1 MKQRDL
7 VDLLL
12 LAAIWGASFLFM
24 RMAVPEFGPVA
35 LSAVRVAGA
44 AAFLLPLA
52 LWRHGG
58 PPLRSH
64 AGHLAVAGVLTSG
77 LPFLCFSFA
86 ALSITAGLSSIFNAT
101 TPLFGALVAWLWLK
115 DRLVRSRVLGLAI
128 GFAGVVGLA
137 WGKANFNAGADNTGW
152 AVLACLAATLCYGIA
167 ASYTKRYLQGVPSLM
182 QAAGTQLAA
191 ALFLALPAL
200 WWWPATMPSL
210 RAWLATGALSIVC
223 TGLAYILYFR
233 LIARVGPANA
243 ITVTFLIPA
252 FAVLWGWFFLGE
264 GVTLAMI
271 VGSAVILVGT
281 SLVTGLLP
289 RPASVAP
296 TGAQSR

>member
-52 LWRHGG
+52 LWHHGG
-58 PPLRSH
+58 AHLRSH

-115 DRLVRSRVLGLAI
+115 DRLVPSRVLGLAI

-137 WGKANFNAGADNTGW
+137 WGKANFKDGADNTGW

-167 ASYTKRYLQGVPSLM
+167 ASYTKRYLHGVPSLM

-200 WWWPATMPSL
+200 WWWPSAMPSL
-210 RAWLATGALSIVC
+210 RAWLATGALSFVC

-264 GVTLAMI
+264 GVTFAMI
-271 VGSAVILVGT
+271 AGSAVILVGT
-281 SLVTGLLP
+281 SLVTGVLP
-289 RPASVAP
+289 RPPKAVPAAAE
-296 TGAQSR
+296 GR